1 LVHNSKCNL
10 TCLDFM
16 GKRSITIQLVC
27 WEIHRIW
34 FLLWNICG
42 SCHTGD
48 MDILYGCDNIAIS
61 GACKKTCRKKVLG
74 VQFC

>member
-1 LVHNSKCNL
+1 
-10 TCLDFM
+10 
-16 GKRSITIQLVC
+16 
-27 WEIHRIW
+27 
-34 FLLWNICG
+34 
-42 SCHTGD
+42 

>member
-1 LVHNSKCNL
+1 LVHNSKCNRA
-10 TCLDFM
+10 CMDFM
-16 GKRSITIQLVC
+16 GKRSIAFQLVC
-27 WEIHRIW
+27 GEIHRIW

-48 MDILYGCDNIAIS
+48 MDILYCCDNIVIS

-74 VQFC
+74 VLFY